1 MSITK
6 LPFDRSGKV
15 NNHLKTE
22 EGGDASAEVRGRET
36 QKGKREARRDSFFSL
51 LRRSSS
57 SLPLHS
63 GTMESTEAPSVAVV
77 KSQVVEDAI
86 GSTADVSQ
94 PPSHEVDSLRVAG
107 CSDGVVVVSEIPCLT
122 PSDDD
127 FDHGEDRDQDHGDND
142 DVVVVVPKEDELKQ
156 KIIRQAISFDLLSSF
171 YYVEYYFSDEN
182 LPTDKFLLNAM
193 KKNKKGFVPIS
204 TIATFHKMKKLTRD
218 HALIVSALKESSF
231 LVVSSDEKKVKR
243 LSPLPEIR
251 DPKIF
256 TVLVENLPEDHT
268 DENIRAIFG
277 KAGRYALTF
286 LACHIIAIAFGYII
300 YTYYSL
306 KQNSNCS
313 IKSVSICDP
322 NAVEESEKGCK
333 KDKFIRTRLHAFV
346 EYESVEAAEKAAA
359 TLNNEQDWRN
369 GLRVKLLEQT
379 GKFAQRRPGR
389 KEVDTVK
396 DNTGQ
401 VHDQIGGEENKK
413 SNEHQHH
420 RHHHSDTPADN
431 IVLLNH
437 FQDSGDKNGNKT
449 KSRGRGRRQNNQGGN
464 GHGSSPSTS
473 SSLHHNYHHHH
484 VEVSKPPPGPR
495 MPDGTRGFT
504 LGRGKPLPAPTSAQT
519 SHEA

>member
-1 MSITK
+1 
-6 LPFDRSGKV
+6 
-15 NNHLKTE
+15 
-22 EGGDASAEVRGRET
+22 
-36 QKGKREARRDSFFSL
+36 
-51 LRRSSS
+51 
-57 SLPLHS
+57 
-63 GTMESTEAPSVAVV
+63 MESTEAPSVAVV

-156 KIIRQAISFDLLSSF
+156 KIIRQ
-171 YYVEYYFSDEN
+171 VEYYFSDEN

-277 KAGRYALTF
+277 KAG
-286 LACHIIAIAFGYII
+286 
-300 YTYYSL
+300 
-306 KQNSNCS
+306 S

-431 IVLLNH
+431 
-437 FQDSGDKNGNKT
+437 DSGDKNGNKT

>member
-1 MSITK
+1 
-6 LPFDRSGKV
+6 
-15 NNHLKTE
+15 
-22 EGGDASAEVRGRET
+22 
-36 QKGKREARRDSFFSL
+36 
-51 LRRSSS
+51 
-57 SLPLHS
+57 
-63 GTMESTEAPSVAVV
+63 MESTEAPSVAVV

-94 PPSHEVDSLRVAG
+94 PLSHEFDSLRVAG
-107 CSDGVVVVSEIPCLT
+107 CSDDVAVVSEIPCLP

-142 DVVVVVPKEDELKQ
+142 VVVVVVPKDDELKQ
-156 KIIRQAISFDLLSSF
+156 KIIRQ
-171 YYVEYYFSDEN
+171 VEYYFSDEN

-218 HALIVSALKESSF
+218 HAFIVSALKESSF

-243 LSPLPEIR
+243 RSPLPEVR

-256 TVLVENLPEDHT
+256 TVLVENLPEDHS

-277 KAGRYALTF
+277 KAG
-286 LACHIIAIAFGYII
+286 
-300 YTYYSL
+300 
-306 KQNSNCS
+306 S

-431 IVLLNH
+431 AS
-437 FQDSGDKNGNKT
+437 DSGDKNGNKT
-449 KSRGRGRRQNNQGGN
+449 RSRGRARRQNNQGGN

-473 SSLHHNYHHHH
+473 SSLHHYYHHHH
-484 VEVSKPPPGPR
+484 IEVSKPPPGPR

>member
-1 MSITK
+1 
-6 LPFDRSGKV
+6 
-15 NNHLKTE
+15 
-22 EGGDASAEVRGRET
+22 
-36 QKGKREARRDSFFSL
+36 
-51 LRRSSS
+51 
-57 SLPLHS
+57 
-63 GTMESTEAPSVAVV
+63 MESTEAPSVAVV

-94 PPSHEVDSLRVAG
+94 PLSHEFDSLRVAG
-107 CSDGVVVVSEIPCLT
+107 CSDDVAVVSEIPCLP

-142 DVVVVVPKEDELKQ
+142 VVVVVVPKDDELKQ
-156 KIIRQAISFDLLSSF
+156 KIIRQ
-171 YYVEYYFSDEN
+171 VEYYFSDEN

-218 HALIVSALKESSF
+218 HAFIVSALKESSF

-243 LSPLPEIR
+243 RSPLPEVR

-256 TVLVENLPEDHT
+256 TVLVENLPEDHS

-277 KAGRYALTF
+277 KAG
-286 LACHIIAIAFGYII
+286 
-300 YTYYSL
+300 
-306 KQNSNCS
+306 S

-431 IVLLNH
+431 
-437 FQDSGDKNGNKT
+437 DSGDKNGNKT
-449 KSRGRGRRQNNQGGN
+449 RSRGRARRQNNQGGN

-473 SSLHHNYHHHH
+473 SSLHHYYHHHH
-484 VEVSKPPPGPR
+484 IEVSKPPPGPR

>member
-1 MSITK
+1 
-6 LPFDRSGKV
+6 
-15 NNHLKTE
+15 
-22 EGGDASAEVRGRET
+22 
-36 QKGKREARRDSFFSL
+36 
-51 LRRSSS
+51 
-57 SLPLHS
+57 
-63 GTMESTEAPSVAVV
+63 MESTEAPSVSVV

-127 FDHGEDRDQDHGDND
+127 FDHGEDHGDND
-142 DVVVVVPKEDELKQ
+142 DVVVVVPKDDELKQ
-156 KIIRQAISFDLLSSF
+156 KIIRQ
-171 YYVEYYFSDEN
+171 VEYYFSDEN

-277 KAGRYALTF
+277 KAG
-286 LACHIIAIAFGYII
+286 
-300 YTYYSL
+300 
-306 KQNSNCS
+306 S

>member
-1 MSITK
+1 
-6 LPFDRSGKV
+6 
-15 NNHLKTE
+15 
-22 EGGDASAEVRGRET
+22 
-36 QKGKREARRDSFFSL
+36 
-51 LRRSSS
+51 
-57 SLPLHS
+57 
-63 GTMESTEAPSVAVV
+63 MESTEAPSVAVV

-127 FDHGEDRDQDHGDND
+127 FDHGEDHGDND
-142 DVVVVVPKEDELKQ
+142 DVVVVVPKDDELKQ
-156 KIIRQAISFDLLSSF
+156 KIIRQAISFYLLSSF

-243 LSPLPEIR
+243 VSPLPEVR

-256 TVLVENLPEDHT
+256 TVLVENLPEDHS

-277 KAGRYALTF
+277 KAG
-286 LACHIIAIAFGYII
+286 
-300 YTYYSL
+300 
-306 KQNSNCS
+306 S

-431 IVLLNH
+431 
-437 FQDSGDKNGNKT
+437 DSGDKNGNKT

>member
-1 MSITK
+1 
-6 LPFDRSGKV
+6 
-15 NNHLKTE
+15 
-22 EGGDASAEVRGRET
+22 
-36 QKGKREARRDSFFSL
+36 GKREAGRDSFFSL

-57 SLPLHS
+57 SLPLRS
-63 GTMESTEAPSVAVV
+63 GNMESTEAPSVAVV

-86 GSTADVSQ
+86 GSTADVSR

-107 CSDGVVVVSEIPCLT
+107 SSDDVVVVSEIPCLT

-127 FDHGEDRDQDHGDND
+127 FDHGEDHGDND
-142 DVVVVVPKEDELKQ
+142 
-156 KIIRQAISFDLLSSF
+156 
-171 YYVEYYFSDEN
+171 VEYYFSDEN

-193 KKNKKGFVPIS
+193 KKNKKGFDLLLELFSSAARSRLLIRSRFLIEITWLAYDFTPSSLVFAVPIS

-218 HALIVSALKESSF
+218 HAFIVSALKDSSF

-243 LSPLPEIR
+243 RSPLPEVR

-256 TVLVENLPEDHT
+256 TVLVENLPEDHS

-277 KAGRYALTF
+277 KAG
-286 LACHIIAIAFGYII
+286 
-300 YTYYSL
+300 
-306 KQNSNCS
+306 S

-346 EYESVEAAEKAAA
+346 EYESVEAADKAAA

-431 IVLLNH
+431 ASIVLLNH

-449 KSRGRGRRQNNQGGN
+449 RSRGRGRRQNNQGGN

-473 SSLHHNYHHHH
+473 SSLHHYYHHHH
-484 VEVSKPPPGPR
+484 AEVSKPPPGPR

>member
-1 MSITK
+1 
-6 LPFDRSGKV
+6 
-15 NNHLKTE
+15 
-22 EGGDASAEVRGRET
+22 
-36 QKGKREARRDSFFSL
+36 
-51 LRRSSS
+51 
-57 SLPLHS
+57 
-63 GTMESTEAPSVAVV
+63 MESTEAPSVAVV

-86 GSTADVSQ
+86 GSTADVSR

-107 CSDGVVVVSEIPCLT
+107 SSDDVVVVSEIPCLT

-127 FDHGEDRDQDHGDND
+127 FDHGEDHGDN
-142 DVVVVVPKEDELKQ
+142 DVVVVV
-156 KIIRQAISFDLLSSF
+156 
-171 YYVEYYFSDEN
+171 VEYYFSDEN

-193 KKNKKGFVPIS
+193 KKNKKGFDLLLELFSSAARSRLLIRSRFLIEITWLAYDFTPSSLVFAVPIS

-218 HALIVSALKESSF
+218 HAFIVSALKDSSF

-243 LSPLPEIR
+243 RSPLPEVR

-256 TVLVENLPEDHT
+256 TVLVENLPEDHS

-277 KAGRYALTF
+277 KAG
-286 LACHIIAIAFGYII
+286 
-300 YTYYSL
+300 
-306 KQNSNCS
+306 S

-346 EYESVEAAEKAAA
+346 EYESVEAADKAAA

-401 VHDQIGGEENKK
+401 VHDQIGDLMTYLSWHLIKYYGI
-413 SNEHQHH
+413 
-420 RHHHSDTPADN
+420 N
-431 IVLLNH
+431 IT
-437 FQDSGDKNGNKT
+437 DSGDKNGNKT
-449 KSRGRGRRQNNQGGN
+449 RSRGRGRRQNNQGGN

-473 SSLHHNYHHHH
+473 SSLHHYYHHHH
-484 VEVSKPPPGPR
+484 AEVSKPPPGPR

>member
-1 MSITK
+1 
-6 LPFDRSGKV
+6 
-15 NNHLKTE
+15 
-22 EGGDASAEVRGRET
+22 
-36 QKGKREARRDSFFSL
+36 
-51 LRRSSS
+51 
-57 SLPLHS
+57 
-63 GTMESTEAPSVAVV
+63 MESTEAPSVAVV

-86 GSTADVSQ
+86 GSTADVSR

-107 CSDGVVVVSEIPCLT
+107 SSDDVVVVSEIPCLT

-127 FDHGEDRDQDHGDND
+127 FDHGEDHGDND
-142 DVVVVVPKEDELKQ
+142 VVVVVVPKDDELKQ
-156 KIIRQAISFDLLSSF
+156 KIIRQ
-171 YYVEYYFSDEN
+171 VEYYFSDEN

-218 HALIVSALKESSF
+218 HAFIVSALKDSSF

-243 LSPLPEIR
+243 RSPLPEVR

-256 TVLVENLPEDHT
+256 TVLVENLPEDHS

-277 KAGRYALTF
+277 KAG
-286 LACHIIAIAFGYII
+286 
-300 YTYYSL
+300 
-306 KQNSNCS
+306 S

-346 EYESVEAAEKAAA
+346 EYESVEAADKAAA

-431 IVLLNH
+431 AS
-437 FQDSGDKNGNKT
+437 DSGDKNGNKT
-449 KSRGRGRRQNNQGGN
+449 RSRGRGRRQNNQGGN

-473 SSLHHNYHHHH
+473 SSLHHYYHHHH
-484 VEVSKPPPGPR
+484 AEVSKPPPGPR

>member
-1 MSITK
+1 M
-6 LPFDRSGKV
+6 
-15 NNHLKTE
+15 
-22 EGGDASAEVRGRET
+22 ET
-36 QKGKREARRDSFFSL
+36 VE
-51 LRRSSS
+51 
-57 SLPLHS
+57 
-63 GTMESTEAPSVAVV
+63 MPSVVAAAAVV
-77 KSQVVEDAI
+77 KSEAAEDAI
-86 GSTADVSQ
+86 GSTADISQ
-94 PPSHEVDSLRVAG
+94 PHPPSGEVDSLPASG
-107 CSDGVVVVSEIPCLT
+107 SSDEVVVVSDLT

-127 FDHGEDRDQDHGDND
+127 FDHGDHLPVEAD
-142 DVVVVVPKEDELKQ
+142 KDELKK
-156 KIIRQAISFDLLSSF
+156 KIIRQ
-171 YYVEYYFSDEN
+171 VEYYFSDEN

-243 LSPLPEIR
+243 LSPLPEVR

-256 TVLVENLPEDHT
+256 TVLVENLPEDHSE
-268 DENIRAIFG
+268 DNIRTIFG
-277 KAGRYALTF
+277 KAG
-286 LACHIIAIAFGYII
+286 
-300 YTYYSL
+300 
-306 KQNSNCS
+306 S

-322 NAVEESEKGCK
+322 NAAEESEKACK
-333 KDKFIRTRLHAFV
+333 KEKFIRTRLHAFV
-346 EYESVEAAEKAAA
+346 EYETVEAAEKAAA

-369 GLRVKLLEQT
+369 GLRVKLLEQK

-413 SNEHQHH
+413 SNEHEHH
-420 RHHHSDTPADN
+420 RHHRSDTPGDN
-431 IVLLNH
+431 
-437 FQDSGDKNGNKT
+437 DSGDKNGNKT
-449 KSRGRGRRQNNQGGN
+449 RSRGRGKRQNHQGNN

-473 SSLHHNYHHHH
+473 SSLHHNYKHHHHHH

-504 LGRGKPLPAPTSAQT
+504 MGRGKQVPPPTSAQT
-519 SHEA
+519 SHEV